1 MLYTIK
7 YLYTHKYIILYYIIP
22 YYTYTI
28 HTIRLFPCLILYT
41 ILYTCIQ
48 VPHLAP
54 LLCELTSTFLHLLQS
69 HTQPNELIVIGIDI
83 ATSLIALDPQI
94 HSITHILANLPLY
107 NTFTA
112 STYSDSPTIQ
122 PNSTSTY
129 DKTMYTHTTNTN
141 ATTNSSTNN
150 SILYKLQMIAVY
162 ILQCIYSQY
171 IQYRK
176 SILLDLIPV
185 YTQVRVYI
193 LKCVVYCMVLSA
205 YIVCYVVNVW
215 RIVYFRAQ

>member
-1 MLYTIK
+1 
-7 YLYTHKYIILYYIIP
+7 
-22 YYTYTI
+22 
-28 HTIRLFPCLILYT
+28 
-41 ILYTCIQ
+41 
-48 VPHLAP
+48 
-54 LLCELTSTFLHLLQS
+54 
-69 HTQPNELIVIGIDI
+69 
-83 ATSLIALDPQI
+83 
-94 HSITHILANLPLY
+94 
-107 NTFTA
+107 
-112 STYSDSPTIQ
+112 
-122 PNSTSTY
+122 
-129 DKTMYTHTTNTN
+129 MYTHTTSTINS
-141 ATTNSSTNN
+141 NSSN
-150 SILYKLQMIAVY
+150 SVLYKLQMIAVY